1 MSLISVNSH
10 SSFLTFYTTGIMQDH
25 YDVTMFRDTVAN
37 SQFQLSFVG
46 TLLEI
51 CVNLMGPL
59 AQIIA
64 ARFGIKTV
72 LILGTVMATLG
83 LELAGFSTQVQ
94 RGTIIIE

>member
-1 MSLISVNSH
+1 
-10 SSFLTFYTTGIMQDH
+10 MQDH
-25 YDVTMFRDTVAN
+25 FDVTMFRDTVPN

-46 TLLEI
+46 TLLEV

-64 ARFGIKTV
+64 SRFGTKTV

-83 LELAGFSTQVQ
+83 LELAGLSTQV
-94 RGTIIIE
+94 